1 MGDQHFKETVELT
14 LKVIGGKWKPMIL
27 CHLTEGT
34 LRFGELRREIPKITQ
49 KMLTEQLRELEE
61 DQIIE
66 RKVYVQVPPK
76 VEYSLSEYGL
86 TVKELLNV
94 MSRWGAKHQAKD
106 NIMTKF
112 E

>member
-1 MGDQHFKETVELT
+1 LGDQHFKETVELT

-27 CHLTEGT
+27 CYLTEGT
-34 LRFGELRREIPKITQ
+34 HRFGELKREMPGITQ
-49 KMLTEQLRELEE
+49 KMLTQQLRELEE
-61 DQIIE
+61 DAIIE

-94 MSRWGAKHQAKD
+94 MSEWGEKHQG
-106 NIMTKF
+106 MTQ
-112 E
+112 

>member
-1 MGDQHFKETVELT
+1 LGDQHFKETVELT

-27 CHLTEGT
+27 CYLTEGT
-34 LRFGELRREIPKITQ
+34 HRFGELKREMPGITQ
-49 KMLTEQLRELEE
+49 KMLTQQLRELEE
-61 DQIIE
+61 DAIIE

-94 MSRWGAKHQAKD
+94 MSEWGEKHQG
-106 NIMTKF
+106 MTR
-112 E
+112 